1 MKINNTRKVEC
12 AGGIIVNQF
21 NKIAVVNQNHDSWSL
36 PKGHVDKRE
45 TALDAA
51 IREIHEETGITNPTL
66 IKELGSYDR
75 YRIGLNGNDD
85 FSELKTIHMFLFKSN
100 QKQLKPLDENNPE
113 AKWVNIEEVEN
124 YLTHKEDI
132 SFFKNNIKLLI
143 K

>member
-36 PKGHVDKRE
+36 PKGHVDKGE
-45 TALDAA
+45 TAIDAA

-66 IKELGSYDR
+66 IKKLGSYDR

-85 FSELKTIHMFLFKSN
+85 LSELKTIHMFLFESN

-113 AKWVNIEEVEN
+113 AMWVNIEEVEN